1 MAGEGLYERYKDALK
16 RGHVAA
22 LRGRLDEALDAYAE
36 ASRIAPERATPHTA
50 AGTALLRRKRPADA
64 LAYYEAAS
72 RLAPRDEAALLG
84 RAQALVALDRRL
96 EAADVYDSL
105 AELRAGSGKLAD
117 AVDAARRSLELAEG
131 RERRRTLERLIGRLR
146 ATRADDR
153 ARAALER
160 ALRVLEGPRTAL
172 TRPKPIDDDVLAAA
186 IAAADVA
193 AAKEEQ
199 VAAEAPVVDEAA
211 VEWVGANE
219 VGKDQAD
226 AEDAAAGEAGGDEAD
241 ADQAGGDEADAEQ
254 GGADAARADEAA
266 AAAGADDAG
275 ADATGA
281 DDHAEEAVA
290 DEAVPA
296 LAVAGEGW
304 DDDEFVALDAGLEAA
319 LAAVDDEP
327 EIPVDVPVLAAPIVP
342 GILER
347 DLPPGMELDQLSRLA
362 EEAVDAGDPDI
373 AIDRLLDLA
382 AANRLYGTQD
392 AAIDACYQGLSL
404 RPDDVDLHLAL
415 VQLYDEHGWRT
426 LASDKLGLL
435 DRLVGLDEDADAQA
449 RVDAARAARV

>member
-1 MAGEGLYERYKDALK
+1 VAGEGLYERYKDALK

-96 EAADVYDSL
+96 EAADAYDSL
-105 AELRAGSGKLAD
+105 AELRSGGGKLAD

-153 ARAALER
+153 ARVALER
-160 ALRVLEGPRTAL
+160 ALRVLEGPRIAAA
-172 TRPKPIDDDVLAAA
+172 RPKPIDDDVLAAA

-193 AAKEEQ
+193 AAREEQ
-199 VAAEAPVVDEAA
+199 AA
-211 VEWVGANE
+211 V
-219 VGKDQAD
+219 D
-226 AEDAAAGEAGGDEAD
+226 APPAGEAGLDEASDDDARDGAATDDEAWEGDES
-241 ADQAGGDEADAEQ
+241 
-254 GGADAARADEAA
+254 
-266 AAAGADDAG
+266 
-275 ADATGA
+275 
-281 DDHAEEAVA
+281 
-290 DEAVPA
+290 
-296 LAVAGEGW
+296 LAV
-304 DDDEFVALDAGLEAA
+304 DAGLEAA

-327 EIPVDVPVLAAPIVP
+327 ETAPDEPALAAPVVP
-342 GILER
+342 GIFER
-347 DLPPGMELDQLSRLA
+347 DLPPGIELGQLARLA
-362 EEAVDAGDPDI
+362 EEAVDARDPGV

-415 VQLYDEHGWRT
+415 VQLYDERGWRA

-435 DRLVGLDEDADAQA
+435 DRLVGLDEDAGAQA
-449 RVDAARAARV
+449 RVDAARSARV

>member
-193 AAKEEQ
+193 AAREEQ
-199 VAAEAPVVDEAA
+199 IAAEAPVVGEAA
-211 VEWVGANE
+211 VEWIGANE
-219 VGKDQAD
+219 VGADLAD
-226 AEDAAAGEAGGDEAD
+226 AEDAVAGDAGGDEAD
-241 ADQAGGDEADAEQ
+241 ADQAAAG
-254 GGADAARADEAA
+254 AARAGEAA
-266 AAAGADDAG
+266 AGAVGADDAG
-275 ADATGA
+275 ADAIGA

-290 DEAVPA
+290 GEAVPA
-296 LAVAGEGW
+296 LAVAGDGW

-327 EIPVDVPVLAAPIVP
+327 EIPVDVPILATPIVP

-362 EEAVDAGDPDI
+362 EEAVDAGDPDV

-415 VQLYDEHGWRT
+415 VQLYDERGWRT